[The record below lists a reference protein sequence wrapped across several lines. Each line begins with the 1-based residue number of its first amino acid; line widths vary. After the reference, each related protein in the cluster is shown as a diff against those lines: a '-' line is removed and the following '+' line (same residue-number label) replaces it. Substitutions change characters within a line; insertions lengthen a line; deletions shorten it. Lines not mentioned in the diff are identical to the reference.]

1 MKFSL
6 RSLMMVVTLVCVA
19 LGVLGGRIE
28 YLRGRAVFYEEE
40 ARRYTRPETDFATSQ
55 MRYSH
60 TEIARDFRSAMTRP
74 WTSVDE
80 SPRPLP
86 NIPTPRQ

>member
-1 MKFSL
+1 MKYSL
-6 RSLMMVVTLVCVA
+6 RSLMLVVTLVCVA

-28 YLRGRAVFYEEE
+28 YLRQRALFHE
-40 ARRYTRPETDFATSQ
+40 AEAKRYTRTEWDFATFQ
-55 MRYSH
+55 LRYSH

-74 WTSVDE
+74 WTTVDE

-86 NIPTPRQ
+86 NLPTPLP

>member
-1 MKFSL
+1 MKYSL
-6 RSLMMVVTLVCVA
+6 RSLMLVVTLVCVA

-28 YLRGRAVFYEEE
+28 YLRGRAVFHEEE
-40 ARRYTRPETDFATSQ
+40 AKRYTTPEFDLDTFQ
-55 MRYSH
+55 MHYSH

-86 NIPTPRQ
+86 NLPTTLP